1 VRRPLLAG
9 GVELYEMK
17 RRAGSEKGRD
27 QLSVTGSSGASLHTK
42 AVLIDRRWVY
52 VGSMNLDPR
61 SAFLNTE
68 MGILADSPELAEHLL
83 QQFDLST
90 SPELSYRVRLE
101 PDGELVWYDRGGG
114 KDRRLQ
120 HEPDA
125 SIWRRAGVTLL
136 RVLPIDS
143 QL

>member
-1 VRRPLLAG
+1 VRQKLLRG

-17 RRAGSEKGRD
+17 RRAGSTTGRKH
-27 QLSVTGSSGASLHTK
+27 LSVTGSSGASLHTK

-68 MGILADSPELAEHLL
+68 MGILADSPELAEQLL
-83 QQFDLST
+83 QQFDFST

-114 KDRRLQ
+114 HDRRWQ

-125 SIWRRAGVTLL
+125 SFLRRAGVTLQRL
-136 RVLPIDS
+136 LPIDS